1 MTDHSLL
8 KCCGNCARFAHEEA
22 DGYGWCLSASQ
33 ETRCS
38 SVCDFHEWDEDDDDL
53 VNPA

>member
-8 KCCGNCARFAHEEA
+8 KCCGNCARFSFE
-22 DGYGWCLSASQ
+22 DFYGYGLCMSVGL
-33 ETRCS
+33 EKKCS
-38 SVCDFHEWDEDDDDL
+38 DVCDFHEEREDDDDL

>member
-8 KCCGNCARFAHEEA
+8 RCCGNCAAAMFDERSA
-22 DGYGWCLSASQ
+22 WCEYLQ
-33 ETRCS
+33 VDHPITHC
-38 SVCDFHEWDEDDDDL
+38 CDYHEWDEDDDDL